1 MKHAMKHFVWF
12 AMLAVP
18 GLALAQPLKLDSL
31 DKLASKASDTV
42 KVTLN
47 GGLLRLAARFLSSD
61 DPDEAHIKE
70 LVKGL
75 KGIYVRSFEFSKAGQ
90 YADSD
95 VEAIRS
101 QLRDAAWSAIIE
113 VRETSNK
120 GGGDPEN
127 TEIYAKEQDNHFT
140 GLAILVTEPKEL
152 TVVHI
157 DGVIDIDGLAK
168 LSGKFG
174 IPDDIRDKVE
184 KKSK

>member
-1 MKHAMKHFVWF
+1 MKRAMKYFLWI
-12 AMLAVP
+12 ALLTAP
-18 GLALAQPLKLDSL
+18 GLTYAQPLKLDSI
-31 DKLASKASDTV
+31 DKLASKASNTV

-47 GGLLRLAARFLSSD
+47 GELLRLAARFLSSD
-61 DPDEAHIKE
+61 DPDEAQIKA

-101 QLRDAAWSAIIE
+101 QLRDATWSAIVE
-113 VRETSNK
+113 VHGTHNST
-120 GGGDPEN
+120 GDSEN
-127 TEIYAKEQDNHFT
+127 TEVYAREQDDHFT
-140 GLAILVTEPKEL
+140 GLAILVAEPKEL

-157 DGVIDIDGLAK
+157 DGVIDLDGLSR

-174 IPDDIRDKVE
+174 IPDNIGDKVE
-184 KKSK
+184 KKPK